1 MGEAPVSIAMVLDN
15 AFRPDPRVANEARSL
30 AEAGFRVTILA
41 WDREGELPR
50 REVWHSAPSGGQV
63 VVERLR
69 VRSRHRLG
77 SRQVFHLGRFWWRAF
92 WRLLEMPVDA
102 IHCHDFIDL
111 PVGWAAAA
119 VKGCRLVYDAHESY
133 ADMLGE
139 NVAGWIKRTVEW
151 LERRLIRRADAVL
164 TVGELL
170 AEELRRRGARRVWVV
185 GNWKRLEEFRVEPER
200 AAALRRE
207 LGMEGLLVVC
217 YIGWLNEDRGI
228 SPLVEAVERA
238 EGVGL
243 VIGGD
248 GPARD
253 VVEGAAARCA
263 RVRYLG
269 FVDPGKVPLY
279 TLVSDVVYYG
289 LDRSNPNSRY
299 SAPNKLFE
307 ALAAGRAVLCNDCGE
322 LARIVAEE
330 GCGVI
335 VEDLSAGAIEAA
347 LADLAKPGR
356 LGECQARALEAG
368 RRRYNWAEAQEVL
381 LTLYGALGLAPR
393 SGDEI
398 VGLPAGRRGAGSA
411 GTASGGEEA
420 RK

>member
-1 MGEAPVSIAMVLDN
+1 MGEQRASIAMVLDN

-30 AEAGFRVTILA
+30 ADAGFRVTILA

-92 WRLLEMPVDA
+92 WRLLELPVDA

-119 VKGCRLVYDAHESY
+119 VKGCRLIYDAHESY

-139 NVAGWIKRTVEW
+139 NVAGWIKEAVAW

-185 GNWKRLEEFRVEPER
+185 GNWKPLEEFQVPADQVASARK
-200 AAALRRE
+200 E
-207 LGMEGLLVVC
+207 LGLEGLMVVG

-228 SPLVEAVERA
+228 SPLLEAVEGT

-248 GPARD
+248 GPARGA
-253 VVEGAAARCA
+253 VEEAAARCS
-263 RVRYLG
+263 RIRYLG
-269 FVDPGKVPLY
+269 FVDPGRIPLY
-279 TLVSDVVYYG
+279 TAASDVVYYG
-289 LDRSNPNSRY
+289 LDSTNPNSRY

-307 ALAAGRAVLCNDCGE
+307 ALAAGRAVLCNGCGE
-322 LARIVAEE
+322 IGRIVKQEGSGSVVGELTAEAV
-330 GCGVI
+330 G
-335 VEDLSAGAIEAA
+335 S
-347 LADLAKPGR
+347 
-356 LGECQARALEAG
+356 ALEELREGERLAECSRRAKEAG
-368 RRRYNWAEAQEVL
+368 ERRYNWNRAAEEL
-381 LTLYGALGLAPR
+381 LALYRA
-393 SGDEI
+393 
-398 VGLPAGRRGAGSA
+398 VGLDPSQ
-411 GTASGGEEA
+411 
-420 RK
+420 

>member
-1 MGEAPVSIAMVLDN
+1 MGERRASIAMVLDN

-50 REVWHSAPSGGQV
+50 RGVWHTAPSGGWV
-63 VVERLR
+63 VVERIR
-69 VRSRHRLG
+69 VRSGHRLG
-77 SRQVFHLGRFWWRAF
+77 SRQLFHLARFWWRAF
-92 WRLLEMPVDA
+92 WRLVELPVDA

-151 LERRLIRRADAVL
+151 LERRLVRRAEAVL

-207 LGMEGLLVVC
+207 LGMEGLLVVG

-228 SPLVEAVERA
+228 GPLVEAVERA

-243 VIGGD
+243 VVGGD
-248 GPARD
+248 GPARG
-253 VVEGAAARCA
+253 VVEAGAARCA

-269 FVDPGKVPLY
+269 FVDPGEIPLY
-279 TLVSDVVYYG
+279 TAASDVVYYG
-289 LDRSNPNSRY
+289 LDSTNPNSRY

-322 LARIVAEE
+322 IGRIVGEE
-330 GCGVI
+330 GCGSV
-335 VEDLSAGAIEAA
+335 VSELTA
-347 LADLAKPGR
+347 
-356 LGECQARALEAG
+356 QAVGSALEGLRDRERLAECSRRAREAG
-368 RRRYNWAEAQEVL
+368 QHRYNWSRAAAEL
-381 LTLYGALGLAPR
+381 LDLYRAVGLAP
-393 SGDEI
+393 G
-398 VGLPAGRRGAGSA
+398 VKGR
-411 GTASGGEEA
+411 
-420 RK
+420 